1 MMHLEAAVAILLCQ
15 AASPSA
21 KAEWNQW
28 RGPNRDG
35 MSPDTGLLKQWP
47 SGGPP
52 LLWEAK
58 GVGRGYA
65 TVVVAGGRVYTMG
78 DDGPDGADE
87 HVSCLEEATG
97 KQVWK
102 VKVAPAYNKHRQESW
117 NSSRATPT
125 LDGERLY
132 ALTPNGS
139 LVCLETAAGKER
151 WRKDLR
157 RDFGGRVGGWD
168 YSESPLVDGDNVVCT
183 PGGRQGAVLALKKV
197 SGEKVWQSSQFTDGA
212 EYTSLM
218 PVEIGGVRQYVALT
232 MQSVAGIAAQ
242 DGKLL
247 WRADRKGQTAV
258 IPTPLHK
265 AGTVFVVSGYGVGCN
280 AFKVTGSGAQFSAQ
294 EAYSGK
300 QLAIHHGGAVL
311 VGDHVYGLDDGG
323 SLKCIEL
330 ATGKETWAGRSVGK
344 GSITY
349 ADGHLVCRSERG
361 PVALVEASPA
371 GYKEKGRITPSN
383 RAGRPSWSHPVVAGQ
398 KLFLRDGDSILCY
411 DLRAK

>member
-1 MMHLEAAVAILLCQ
+1 MMHLEAAIAVLLWLMPQ
-15 AASPSA
+15 AAPPA
-21 KAEWNQW
+21 AQADWPQW

-35 MSPDTGLLKQWP
+35 LSSETGLLKQWP

-52 LLWEAK
+52 VLWEAK

-78 DDGPDGADE
+78 DDGPDGPDE

-102 VKVAPAYNKHRQESW
+102 AKVGPAYNKHGKNESW

-125 LDGERLY
+125 LDGDRLY

-157 RDFGGRVGGWD
+157 GNFGGRVGGWG
-168 YSESPLVDGDNVVCT
+168 YAESPLIDGDNVVCT
-183 PGGRQGAVLALKKV
+183 PGGRQGAVLALKKE
-197 SGEKVWQSSQFTDGA
+197 SGEKVWQSAQFTDEA
-212 EYTSLM
+212 EYASLV
-218 PVEIGGVRQYVALT
+218 PAVIGGVRQYVVLT
-232 MQSVAGIAAQ
+232 MQSVVGIAAQ

-247 WRADRKGQTAV
+247 WRVARQGRTAV
-258 IPTPLHK
+258 IPTPIVKNDL
-265 AGTVFVVSGYGVGCN
+265 VFVTSGYSVGCN
-280 AFKVTGSGAQFSAQ
+280 AFKVTGSGAQEVYA
-294 EAYSGK
+294 GK
-300 QLAIHHGGAVL
+300 QLAIHHGGAIL

-330 ATGKETWAGRSVGK
+330 ATGREVWAGRSVGK
-344 GSITY
+344 GSIAY

-361 PVALVEASPA
+361 PVALVEATPS
-371 GYKEKGRITPSN
+371 GYKEKGRLSPSN
-383 RAGRPSWSHPVVAGQ
+383 RSGRPSWAHPVVAGQ

-411 DLRAK
+411 DLRSK